1 MSPCSFVRSR
11 QPCWRKIRSSVGI
24 PNLRFHPLMGWG
36 ARARTSVA
44 TKARSRS
51 FRAPI
56 KKKKWKKIDR
66 IRHEIAF
73 DSRLGST
80 SYRDIRYGTGEFRC
94 DRYERERI
102 HTHTRTYIHTYT
114 YTYMY
119 SPLCSKIPF
128 DVSAACSSLCQY
140 CRCIWMIDKFLDN
153 NQGFLVSR
161 KIRFFQGLRV
171 STKTH
176 LRDVNTIVR
185 LFECLILDYIR

>member
-1 MSPCSFVRSR
+1 MKKNRSNQTRNCIRFPPRLHLVSWYPLRYRGVSVRS
-11 QPCWRKIRSSVGI
+11 I
-24 PNLRFHPLMGWG
+24 
-36 ARARTSVA
+36 
-44 TKARSRS
+44 
-51 FRAPI
+51 
-56 KKKKWKKIDR
+56 
-66 IRHEIAF
+66 
-73 DSRLGST
+73 
-80 SYRDIRYGTGEFRC
+80 
-94 DRYERERI
+94 RERTHT